1 MRKIDKSVFTHVNY
15 AHRGLHD
22 IKNGIPE
29 NSLAAFRLSAE
40 AGYGTEFDIQL
51 SRDGQVVVFHD
62 DDLRRVCGVAAR
74 VDSLDYDELKK
85 LRLLG
90 TDEYIP
96 LFTEVLDVFRGTTA
110 PLIVELKTGRRN
122 DELCDKA
129 IKILSGFDGNFCIE
143 SFNPF
148 IVNRFRKKAPHICR
162 GQLASEVSDY
172 IPEQKKIVASLLS
185 SCRFSCMN
193 KPDFIAYKNVPLPK
207 HVKKLM
213 KKGTMLFTWTS
224 RTPDVDQ
231 KYSDGVIFENYR
243 PNPKY

>member
-1 MRKIDKSVFTHVNY
+1 M
-15 AHRGLHD
+15 
-22 IKNGIPE
+22 
-29 NSLAAFRLSAE
+29 
-40 AGYGTEFDIQL
+40 
-51 SRDGQVVVFHD
+51 FHD
-62 DDLRRVCGVAAR
+62 DNLKRVCGVDAR

-162 GQLASEVSDY
+162 GQLASEISDY

-185 SCRFSCMN
+185 SCRFSFMN

>member
-62 DDLRRVCGVAAR
+62 DGLRRVCGVDAR

>member
-62 DDLRRVCGVAAR
+62 DNLKRVCGVDAR

-162 GQLASEVSDY
+162 GQLASEISDY
-172 IPEQKKIVASLLS
+172 IPEQKKNRCVAFVVMPIFLYEQAGLHRIQKRAASEAREKADEKRHYAVYVDVTHAGRRPEIFGRS
-185 SCRFSCMN
+185 
-193 KPDFIAYKNVPLPK
+193 DF
-207 HVKKLM
+207 
-213 KKGTMLFTWTS
+213 
-224 RTPDVDQ
+224 
-231 KYSDGVIFENYR
+231 
-243 PNPKY
+243 

>member
-1 MRKIDKSVFTHVNY
+1 MRKIDKSIFTRVNY

-62 DDLRRVCGVAAR
+62 DDLRRVCGVDAR

-96 LFTEVLDVFRGTTA
+96 LFTEVLDVFMGTTA

-129 IKILSGFDGNFCIE
+129 IKNLTGCDGIFCFE

-148 IVNRFRKKAPHICR
+148 IDNRFR
-162 GQLASEVSDY
+162 
-172 IPEQKKIVASLLS
+172 
-185 SCRFSCMN
+185 
-193 KPDFIAYKNVPLPK
+193 
-207 HVKKLM
+207 
-213 KKGTMLFTWTS
+213 
-224 RTPDVDQ
+224 
-231 KYSDGVIFENYR
+231 
-243 PNPKY
+243 